1 MSIFT
6 RIMYKNYVIMKTIKI
21 VLGEKMK
28 RKVLVIED
36 QKELLNI
43 IKTTLKEEGFQ
54 LVCAED
60 GEVGLEKFYEEK
72 PDLILLDI
80 NLPKLN
86 GWEVCKEIREY
97 SNIPIIMMTARDSE
111 FDEYKGLSIGAD
123 DYITKPFS
131 LKILTLKIKKILK
144 LDNNSIYTFENF
156 KFDGSS
162 GIIILNGEN
171 IELTRREIQFLEYM
185 IRNKGIIFNRDY
197 LLNEIWGY
205 DFDGDERAVDTLI
218 KRVRKKMGDYS
229 YLLKTV
235 RGMGYI
241 FNEDK
246 N

>member
-1 MSIFT
+1 MKK
-6 RIMYKNYVIMKTIKI
+6 RI
-21 VLGEKMK
+21 
-28 RKVLVIED
+28 LVIED
-36 QKELLNI
+36 YTELIEI
-43 IKTTLKEEGFQ
+43 IKNTLKSEEFE
-54 LVCAED
+54 VICAEN
-60 GEVGLEKFYEEK
+60 GELGIGKFYEEK

-86 GWEVCKEIREY
+86 GWEVCKEIREH

-111 FDEYKGLSIGAD
+111 LDEYKGLSIGAD

-131 LKILTLKIKKILK
+131 LKILVLKIKKLLK
-144 LDNNSIYTFENF
+144 LDNHNIYIYENF
-156 KFDGSS
+156 KFDSNS
-162 GIIILNGEN
+162 GIIILDGEN

-205 DFDGDERAVDTLI
+205 DFEGDERAVDTLI
-218 KRVRKKMGDYS
+218 KRIRKKMGEYS
-229 YLLKTV
+229 YLLKTI